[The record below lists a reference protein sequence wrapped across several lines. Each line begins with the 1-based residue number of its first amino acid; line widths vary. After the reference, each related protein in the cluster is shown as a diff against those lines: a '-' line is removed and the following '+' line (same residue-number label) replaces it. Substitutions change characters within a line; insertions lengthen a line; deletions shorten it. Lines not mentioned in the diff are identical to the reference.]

1 MNRVILSLLLVNFL
15 SIQGYLGNGIEP
27 DNLRKEQILNED
39 VTQKEITEALKNE
52 IEGNVEEKTKGHILF
67 FHNAGTRS
75 HLIALNGLV
84 ESLVEHGYEVTTV
97 FYAKSKFEHKNYNQI
112 VIEDRYIVEYI
123 HLLRIFSK
131 IMLSYKLLM

>member
-27 DNLRKEQILNED
+27 DNLRKEEILNED

-52 IEGNVEEKTKGHILF
+52 IEGNVELKTKGHILF

-123 HLLRIFSK
+123 HLLRIFSTF
-131 IMLSYKLLM
+131 

>member
-15 SIQGYLGNGIEP
+15 SIQGYLANGIEP
-27 DNLRKEQILNED
+27 ENLRKEEILNGD
-39 VTQKEITEALKNE
+39 VMQKETTEAFKNE
-52 IEGNVEEKTKGHILF
+52 IVGNVEEKTKGHILF

-97 FYAKSKFEHKNYNQI
+97 FYAKSKFVHKNYNQI
-112 VIEDRYIVEYI
+112 LIEDRYIVGYI
-123 HLLRIFSK
+123 YLKPYLI
-131 IMLSYKLLM
+131 

>member
-1 MNRVILSLLLVNFL
+1 MHRAILIFLLAYFVIL
-15 SIQGYLGNGIEP
+15 QGSFATNIEP
-27 DNLRKEQILNED
+27 ENLRTEEIRDED
-39 VTQKEITEALKNE
+39 IIQKETTEALKNE
-52 IEGNVEEKTKGHILF
+52 IDGNVEEKTKGHILF
-67 FHNAGTRS
+67 FHNAGTKS

-123 HLLRIFSK
+123 HLMRIFSK
-131 IMLSYKLLM
+131 IMISYKLLM

>member
-27 DNLRKEQILNED
+27 DNLRKEEILNED

-123 HLLRIFSK
+123 HLLRIFSTF
-131 IMLSYKLLM
+131 

>member
-15 SIQGYLGNGIEP
+15 SIQGYLANDIEP
-27 DNLRKEQILNED
+27 ENLRKEEILNED
-39 VTQKEITEALKNE
+39 VIQKETTEAFKNE
-52 IEGNVEEKTKGHILF
+52 IVGNVEEKTKGHILF

-123 HLLRIFSK
+123 HLFRIFSK
-131 IMLSYKLLM
+131 IKYYKPYA

>member
-15 SIQGYLGNGIEP
+15 SIQGYLGNGTEP

-123 HLLRIFSK
+123 HLLRIFCK
-131 IMLSYKLLM
+131 IF

>member
-15 SIQGYLGNGIEP
+15 SIQGYLANGIEP
-27 DNLRKEQILNED
+27 ENLRKEEILSKD
-39 VTQKEITEALKNE
+39 VIQKETKEALKNK
-52 IEGNVEEKTKGHILF
+52 IDGNVEEKTKGHILF

-123 HLLRIFSK
+123 HLFRIYSM
-131 IMLSYKLLM
+131 ILCLVTNY

>member
-15 SIQGYLGNGIEP
+15 SIKGSLANGIEP
-27 DNLRKEQILNED
+27 ENLRREEILNE
-39 VTQKEITEALKNE
+39 VVIQKETTKALKNE
-52 IEGNVEEKTKGHILF
+52 IDGNVEEKTKGHILF

-97 FYAKSKFEHKNYNQI
+97 FYAKSKLEHKNYNQI
-112 VIEDRYIVEYI
+112 LIEDRYIVGYI
-123 HLLRIFSK
+123 YLKLYLL
-131 IMLSYKLLM
+131 

>member
-27 DNLRKEQILNED
+27 DNLRKEEILNED

-52 IEGNVEEKTKGHILF
+52 IEGNVELKTKGHILF

-131 IMLSYKLLM
+131 ILCLVTNY